1 MVGDGAV
8 RRICEAAATGVCLA
22 VLLASPLAAGTGPD
36 IHEVVAQPASPIPV
50 AVPVTFTATAT
61 HPQGAPLSFRWDFGD
76 GTPQTPWTPDQSSI
90 GHTYLAAGV
99 YLILVQVR
107 DPGLQVASR
116 VLTVVVHDP
125 VPNLPPRHSSTIELD
140 LDRSRVWTANGDH
153 NSVSSF
159 DLALGD
165 RRILSL
171 QGSCRDPRG
180 LTLDSLGRVWIPCR
194 SNDRVAIVD
203 ATTEA
208 LLTTIPR
215 RWGAAPVAAVASP
228 DGKQVWIAERGT
240 GRVVRYSPTTWTE
253 TASVEVGRDPA
264 GLAISAD
271 GGTLLVTRQISAGN
285 AGIVV
290 RVDTTDA
297 TVLGDI
303 ELPLDTTSPDSGTA
317 GRGLPSSLGGVALA
331 PNGARAFVAAKKDNI
346 LRGLFREG
354 NLLNFET
361 TTRALISTIDLG
373 SGEENVSAREDLDDS
388 SLPLAL
394 AVSPLGSHVFVTL
407 HGSRRVVALVISTGS
422 EAAEVDVGLGPD
434 GLVIDPVTRRLYV
447 HSGLDRSV
455 TAFDASAMLDRGE
468 TGLSLLTS
476 ASTVAAEILPAQ
488 VYHGKRLF
496 ADARDSRISQ
506 EGYISCSTCHFDGG
520 RDGQVW
526 DFTQFGEGLRE
537 TTSLRGVGRRG
548 QGLYHWSGNFDEIQ
562 DFETPI
568 REHFGGTGLM
578 SNPDYAATIDPL
590 GAPKRGRSSDL
601 DALAAY
607 VESLVEVDRSPHRA
621 EDGSPTVLGATGR
634 QVFVDAGCLAC
645 HAGPAWTD
653 SSLGTR
659 HDVGTFGPG
668 SGNRLGGPLDGL
680 DTPSLLGVWATP
692 PYLHDG
698 SATTL
703 EEVLTT
709 RNPLDQHG
717 TTSTL
722 DPGELEALIA
732 FLRELDGSEPPFPG
746 PGGPF
751 FEDGFDDGTTNAW
764 SGVVP

>member
-1 MVGDGAV
+1 MTRTGRVGAL
-8 RRICEAAATGVCLA
+8 AALCLA
-22 VLLASPLAAGTGPD
+22 VLPALAPPISAGAGPD
-36 IHEVVAQPASPIPV
+36 ISTVLAQPASPIPV

-76 GTPQTPWTPDQSSI
+76 GTPQTPWTAGQSSI

-116 VLTVVVHDP
+116 VLTVVIHDP
-125 VPNLPPRHSSTIELD
+125 VPPLPPRQSSTIELD
-140 LDRSRVWTANGDH
+140 AVRGRVWTANADH
-153 NSVSSF
+153 SSLSSF

-165 RRILSL
+165 RHIVSL

-180 LTLDSLGRVWIPCR
+180 LTLDAEGRLWIPCR
-194 SNDRVAIVD
+194 GNDRVAIVD
-203 ATTEA
+203 AATEA

-215 RWGAAPVAAVASP
+215 RWGAAPVAAVATP
-228 DGKQVWIAERGT
+228 DGQQVWIAERGT
-240 GRVVRYSPTTWTE
+240 GRVVRYSATTWAE
-253 TASVEVGRDPA
+253 TANVAVGADPA
-264 GLAISAD
+264 ALAISAD
-271 GGTLLVTRQISAGN
+271 GGTLLVTRQISAPD

-290 RVDTTDA
+290 RVDTATA
-297 TVLGDI
+297 TVSADI

-317 GRGLPSSLGGVALA
+317 GRGLPSSLGGVAIA

-346 LRGLFREG
+346 LRGSYREG
-354 NLLNFET
+354 TLLNFET
-361 TTRALISTIDLG
+361 TTRALVSTLDLATG
-373 SGEENVSAREDLDDS
+373 SESIGDREDLDDS
-388 SLPLAL
+388 SLPLAI
-394 AVSPLGSHVFVTL
+394 AVSPLGSHLFVTL
-407 HGSRRVVALVISTGS
+407 HGSRRLVALVVGTGS

-434 GLVIDPVTRRLYV
+434 GLAIDSTTRRLYV

-455 TAFDASAMLDRGE
+455 SSFDAAAMLDRGA
-468 TGLSLLTS
+468 TGLPPLAG
-476 ASTVAAEILPAQ
+476 ASTVAAEVLPAQ
-488 VYHGKRLF
+488 VYQGKRLF
-496 ADARDSRISQ
+496 ADARDPRISQ
-506 EGYISCSTCHFDGG
+506 EGYISCNTCHFEGG

-578 SNPDYAATIDPL
+578 SSPDYAATIDPL
-590 GAPKRGRSSDL
+590 GAPKEGRSANL

-607 VESLVEVDRSPHRA
+607 VESLVEVDRSPHRQ
-621 EDGSPTVLGATGR
+621 ENGSPTAIGAIGR

-645 HAGPAWTD
+645 HAGPSWTD
-653 SSLGTR
+653 SSLGIR
-659 HDVGTFGPG
+659 NDVGTFGPG
-668 SGNRLGGPLDGL
+668 SGNRLGGPLDGI
-680 DTPSLLGVWATP
+680 DTPSLLGVWATA

-698 SATTL
+698 SAATL
-703 EEVLTT
+703 AEVLTT

-722 DPGELEALIA
+722 DAGELEALVA
-732 FLRELDGSEPPFPG
+732 FLLELDGSEPAFPG

-764 SGVVP
+764 SAVAP

>member
-1 MVGDGAV
+1 M
-8 RRICEAAATGVCLA
+8 L
-22 VLLASPLAAGTGPD
+22 LLAPPVGAGTGPD
-36 IHEVVAQPASPIPV
+36 ITKVMAQPASPIPV

-76 GTPQTPWTPDQSSI
+76 GTPQTPWTADQSSI
-90 GHTYLAAGV
+90 GHTYLTAGV

-116 VLTVVVHDP
+116 VLTLVVHDP
-125 VPNLPPRHSSTIELD
+125 VPPLPARHSSTIELAPQQG
-140 LDRSRVWTANGDH
+140 RVWTANADH
-153 NSVSSF
+153 NSLSSF
-159 DLALGD
+159 GLALGD
-165 RRILSL
+165 RRIVSL
-171 QGSCRDPRG
+171 AGSCRDPRG
-180 LTLDSLGRVWIPCR
+180 LTLDGQGRLWIPCR
-194 SNDRVAIVD
+194 GDDRIAIVD
-203 ATTEA
+203 AASET

-228 DGKQVWIAERGT
+228 DGQQVWVAERGT
-240 GRVVRYSPTTWTE
+240 GRVVRYSATSWAE
-253 TASVEVGRDPA
+253 TASVEVGPDPA

-271 GGTLLVTRQISAGN
+271 GGTLLVTRQISAGD

-290 RVDTTDA
+290 QVDA
-297 TVLGDI
+297 TTAAVLGDI

-317 GRGLPSSLGGVALA
+317 GRGLPGSLGGVAFA
-331 PNGARAFVAAKKDNI
+331 PNGTRAFVAAKKDNI
-346 LRGLFREG
+346 LRGFYREG

-361 TTRALISTIDLG
+361 TTRALISTLDLG
-373 SGEENVSAREDLDDS
+373 AGQESDREDLDDS
-388 SLPLAL
+388 SMPLAL
-394 AVSPLGSHVFVTL
+394 AVSPLGSHLFVTL
-407 HGSRRVVALVISTGS
+407 HGSRRVVALVIATGS

-434 GLVIDPVTRRLYV
+434 GLVIDPVSRRLYV

-468 TGLSLLTS
+468 TGLSLLTTT
-476 ASTVAAEILPAQ
+476 STVAAEVLPAQ
-488 VYHGKRLF
+488 VYQGKRLF
-496 ADARDSRISQ
+496 ADARDPRISQ
-506 EGYISCSTCHFDGG
+506 EGYISCNTCHFEGG

-568 REHFGGTGLM
+568 RDHFGGTGLM

-590 GAPKRGRSSDL
+590 GARKRGRSPDL

-607 VESLVEVDRSPHRA
+607 VESLVEVDRSPHRE
-621 EDGSPTVLGATGR
+621 EDGSSTAMGVAGR

-653 SSLGTR
+653 SSLGIR

-698 SATTL
+698 SAATL

-709 RNPLDQHG
+709 RNVLDQHG
-717 TTSTL
+717 ITSTL
-722 DPGELEALIA
+722 DPSELEALIA

-746 PGGPF
+746 PGGPL

-764 SGVVP
+764 SGVVPVAMHPGG